1 MKKLTALLLCFSFL
15 FLCACGKD
23 GNEPTTED
31 YREYVNIDD
40 YTGIPRETQTAW
52 FSEETTAKNNSPSDG
67 STPAVEADL
76 PADFPAIPEGTSNIS
91 IKKYKAEE
99 SENGYESDWIR
110 LEFSA
115 PKQSIYQ
122 FSRDLVDA
130 GYKGNAIY
138 LVSHDGYYEYYK
150 EGWQGA
156 WQNGKHLIRI
166 NSWLNEIDGSYAL
179 TIDIVEC
186 VKKTYPELAKLL
198 PVFEGCSSA
207 NGSYYEILDNGENI
221 QHEFDGAFHNK
232 WLIRYTHKNA
242 YVGVTR
248 EEFENYVETLKA
260 AGFVGEAYYYKLDG
274 CETYGFDGLRKD
286 DGLFVTF
293 NFNETLST
301 MDLIYSNHLPQ

>member
-1 MKKLTALLLCFSFL
+1 MKKMIALLLCFAFI

-23 GNEPTTED
+23 GNEPTTDD
-31 YREYVNIDD
+31 YIEYVNIDD

-52 FSEETTAKNNSPSDG
+52 FSEETTAAKDQTSSDG
-67 STPAVEADL
+67 TPAVEADL
-76 PADFPAIPEGTSNIS
+76 PADFPSIPDGTSNIS

-99 SENGYESDWIR
+99 SDNGYQSDWIR

-122 FSRDLVDA
+122 FSRDLTDA

-150 EGWQGA
+150 EGWYGA

-166 NSWLNEIDGSYAL
+166 DSWLNEIDGSYAL

-186 VKKTYPELAKLL
+186 IGETYPELAKLL
-198 PVFEGCSSA
+198 PVFKGYSCA
-207 NGSYYEILDNGENI
+207 KGSYFEVLDNGETLE
-221 QHEFDGAFHNK
+221 HEFDGAFHKK
-232 WLIRYTHKNA
+232 WLIRYTYENA

-248 EEFENYVETLKA
+248 KEFESYVETLQA
-260 AGFVGEAYYYKLDG
+260 EGFDGNPYYYKLDG

-301 MDLIYSNHLPQ
+301 MELIYTNYIPQ